1 MTMTM
6 KTLIK
11 RLLLPVL
18 CMLWAPAG
26 MTAGGGNENLD
37 SAYINLSDKVSL
49 RNGAHTFVN
58 YCLSCH
64 EASFMRYERMADDL
78 GIDRETLKR
87 DMMFAA
93 DKPGELMTVNMSDE
107 DAKAWFGVVPP
118 DLSLTARSRGPDWIY
133 TYLRGFYRDE
143 GTATGWNNTLYPNV
157 AMPHV
162 LYQWEGMRKANFETS
177 PNGAKVL
184 AGYDQLSP
192 GTMSAQEYD
201 SAIRD
206 LTNFMV
212 YLAEPAKL
220 VRYRIGFWVMV
231 FMLVFVGLSYL
242 LKKEYWR
249 DVH

>member
-1 MTMTM
+1 
-6 KTLIK
+6 
-11 RLLLPVL
+11 
-18 CMLWAPAG
+18 
-26 MTAGGGNENLD
+26 
-37 SAYINLSDKVSL
+37 
-49 RNGAHTFVN
+49 
-58 YCLSCH
+58 
-64 EASFMRYERMADDL
+64 MRYERMAQDL
-78 GIDRETLKR
+78 GIDKDTLEQS
-87 DMMFAA
+87 MMFATE
-93 DKPGELMTVNMSDE
+93 KPGELMTVNMSDQN
-107 DAKAWFGVVPP
+107 AKSWFGVVPP

-143 GTATGWNNTLYPNV
+143 SASTGWNNTLYPNV

-162 LYQWEGMRKANFETS
+162 LYEWEGMKKANYQTS
-177 PNGAKVL
+177 ANDAKVL
-184 AGYDQLSP
+184 AGFEQLSP
-192 GTMSAQEYD
+192 GAMSTQEYD

>member
-1 MTMTM
+1 MKSIMT
-6 KTLIK
+6 
-11 RLLLPVL
+11 RLLPVL
-18 CMLWAPAG
+18 CMLWTPAG
-26 MTAGGGNENLD
+26 LTAGGGNEHLD

-64 EASFMRYERMADDL
+64 EASFMRYERMAQDL
-78 GIDRETLKR
+78 GIDKDTLEQS
-87 DMMFAA
+87 MMFATE
-93 DKPGELMTVNMSDE
+93 KPGELMTVNMSDQN
-107 DAKAWFGVVPP
+107 AKSWFGVVPP

-143 GTATGWNNTLYPNV
+143 SASTGWNNTLYPNV

-162 LYQWEGMRKANFETS
+162 LYEGEGMKKANYETS
-177 PNGAKVL
+177 ANGAKVL
-184 AGYDQLSP
+184 AGFEQLSP
-192 GTMSAQEYD
+192 GAMSTQEYD

>member
-1 MTMTM
+1 MKSMMT
-6 KTLIK
+6 
-11 RLLLPVL
+11 RLLPVF
-18 CMLWAPAG
+18 CMLWSPVG
-26 MTAGGGNENLD
+26 LTAGGGNEQLD
-37 SAYINLSDKVSL
+37 SAYIDLSNKVSL

-64 EASFMRYERMADDL
+64 EASFMRYERMAQDL
-78 GIDRETLKR
+78 GIDDDTLQQS
-87 DMMFAA
+87 MMFAA
-93 DKPGELMTVNMSDE
+93 EKPGELMKVTMSDQ
-107 DAKAWFGVVPP
+107 DAKSWFGVVPP
-118 DLSLTARSRGPDWIY
+118 DLTLTARSRGPDWIY

-143 GTATGWNNTLYPNV
+143 STATGWNNTLYPNV

-162 LYQWEGMRKANFETS
+162 LYEWEGMRKATYETS
-177 PNGAKVL
+177 ADDTKLLVGFE
-184 AGYDQLSP
+184 QLNS

>member
-1 MTMTM
+1 MTM

-18 CMLWAPAG
+18 CMLLAPAG

-64 EASFMRYERMADDL
+64 EASYMRYERMADDL

-143 GTATGWNNTLYPNV
+143 GTSTGWNNTLYPNV

-162 LYQWEGMRKANFETS
+162 LYQWEGMRRANFETS

-184 AGYDQLSP
+184 AGYDRLSP

-220 VRYRIGFWVMV
+220 VRYRIGFWVMI
-231 FMLVFVGLSYL
+231 FMLVFVGLTYL

>member
-1 MTMTM
+1 MKSIMT
-6 KTLIK
+6 
-11 RLLLPVL
+11 RLLPGL
-18 CMLWAPAG
+18 CMLWTPAG
-26 MTAGGGNENLD
+26 LTAGGGNEHLD
-37 SAYINLSDKVSL
+37 SAYSNLSDKVSL

-64 EASFMRYERMADDL
+64 EASFMRYERMAQDL
-78 GIDRETLKR
+78 GIDKDTLEQS
-87 DMMFAA
+87 MMFATE
-93 DKPGELMTVNMSDE
+93 KPGELMTVNMSDQN
-107 DAKAWFGVVPP
+107 AKSWFGVVPP

-143 GTATGWNNTLYPNV
+143 SASTGWNNTLYPNV

-162 LYQWEGMRKANFETS
+162 LYEWEGMKKANYQTS
-177 PNGAKVL
+177 ANGAKVL
-184 AGYDQLSP
+184 AGFEQLSP
-192 GTMSAQEYD
+192 GAMSTQEYD

>member
-1 MTMTM
+1 MKSIMT
-6 KTLIK
+6 
-11 RLLLPVL
+11 RLLLVL

-26 MTAGGGNENLD
+26 LTAGGGNQHLD

-64 EASFMRYERMADDL
+64 EASFMRYERMAQDL
-78 GIDRETLKR
+78 GIDKDTLEQS
-87 DMMFAA
+87 MMFASE
-93 DKPGELMTVNMSDE
+93 KPGELMRVSMSDQ
-107 DAKAWFGVVPP
+107 DAKSWFGVVPP

-133 TYLRGFYRDE
+133 SYLRAFYRDE
-143 GTATGWNNTLYPNV
+143 STPTGWNNTLYPNV

-162 LYQWEGMRKANFETS
+162 LYEWEGMREANYETS
-177 PNGAKVL
+177 SDGVKVL
-184 AGYDQLSP
+184 AGYEQLSA
-192 GTMSAQEYD
+192 GTMSVQEYD
-201 SAIRD
+201 GAIRD

-220 VRYRIGFWVMV
+220 VRYRIGFWVMA

>member
-1 MTMTM
+1 
-6 KTLIK
+6 
-11 RLLLPVL
+11 
-18 CMLWAPAG
+18 
-26 MTAGGGNENLD
+26 
-37 SAYINLSDKVSL
+37 L

-64 EASFMRYERMADDL
+64 EASYMRYERMADDL

-143 GTATGWNNTLYPNV
+143 GTSTGWNNTLYPNV

-162 LYQWEGMRKANFETS
+162 LYQWEGMRRANFETS

-184 AGYDQLSP
+184 AGYDRLSP

-220 VRYRIGFWVMV
+220 VRYRIGFWVMI
-231 FMLVFVGLSYL
+231 FMLVFVGLTYL

>member
-1 MTMTM
+1 MKSIMT
-6 KTLIK
+6 
-11 RLLLPVL
+11 RLLPVL
-18 CMLWAPAG
+18 CMLWTPAG
-26 MTAGGGNENLD
+26 LTAGGGNEHLD

-64 EASFMRYERMADDL
+64 EASFMRYERMAQDL
-78 GIDRETLKR
+78 GIDKDSLEQS
-87 DMMFAA
+87 MMFATE
-93 DKPGELMTVNMSDE
+93 KPGELMTVNMSDQN
-107 DAKAWFGVVPP
+107 AKSWFGVVPP

-143 GTATGWNNTLYPNV
+143 SASTGWNNTLYPNV

-162 LYQWEGMRKANFETS
+162 LSEWEGMKKANYETS
-177 PNGAKVL
+177 ANGAKVL
-184 AGYDQLSP
+184 AGFEQLSP
-192 GTMSAQEYD
+192 GAMSTQEYD
-201 SAIRD
+201 NAIRD